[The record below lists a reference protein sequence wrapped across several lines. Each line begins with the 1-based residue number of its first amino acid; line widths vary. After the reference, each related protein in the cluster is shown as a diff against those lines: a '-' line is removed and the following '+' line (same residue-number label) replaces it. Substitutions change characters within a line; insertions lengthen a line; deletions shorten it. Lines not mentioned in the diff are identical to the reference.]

1 MQYDVA
7 IIGGGIVGL
16 ATAFALTKRYP
27 KVRLIV
33 LEKEA
38 SLASHQTGHNSG
50 VIHSGIYY
58 RPGSLKARFASDG
71 NRKLFEFCKEHD
83 IRAEACGKLIV
94 ACDQAELPLLE
105 TLYQKGIENGL
116 NVVKLTQAQVAE
128 REPHCRCLAG
138 LHVPSTGIV
147 NYVYVAQAFAR
158 RIQDCGAEIALG
170 ASVERIV
177 AAREGVHLDTTSAS
191 YVTKYLVNCA
201 GLQSD
206 RVARLMGMNIEV
218 QIIPI
223 RGEYYLV
230 RPEKRHLVRHLIYPV
245 PNPQYPFLGVH
256 FTRMVDGGVHAGP
269 NAVLSLR
276 REGYRKTSFNWSDTL
291 ELFGSIAFWRFA
303 RRNYQEGTREL
314 LRSFNKGLFVRSL
327 QRLVPEIEADDLL
340 SPHAGVRAQA
350 LHRDG
355 RLIDDFVLEHG
366 PRSTH
371 VLNAPSPAATA
382 SLPIGEAIAAHIDS
396 HVTLPR

>member
-16 ATAFALTKRYP
+16 ATAFALTSRYS
-27 KVRLIV
+27 KARIIV

-38 SLASHQTGHNSG
+38 SLASHQSGHNSG

-58 RPGSLKARFASDG
+58 RPGSLKARFACDG
-71 NRKLFEFCKEHD
+71 NRKLFEFCKDHD
-83 IRAEACGKLIV
+83 IRAENCGKLIV

-105 TLYQKGIENGL
+105 TLYRKGIENGL
-116 NVVKLTQAQVAE
+116 NVVKLTRAQVTE

-147 NYVYVAQAFAR
+147 NYVDVAQAFAR
-158 RIQDCGAEIALG
+158 RIQERGAEITLSAR
-170 ASVERIV
+170 VERIV
-177 AAREGVHLDTTSAS
+177 VGQDGVHLDTTSGS
-191 YVTKYLVNCA
+191 YATNYVVNCA
-201 GLQSD
+201 GLYSD
-206 RVARLMGMNIEV
+206 RVARLMGMNLKV

-256 FTRMVDGGVHAGP
+256 FTRMVNGGLHAGP

-276 REGYRKTSFNWSDTL
+276 REGYRKTSFNWRDTV

-303 RRNYQEGTREL
+303 RRNHQEGMREL

-327 QRLVPEIEADDLL
+327 QRLVPEIEADDLV

-382 SLPIGEAIAAHIDS
+382 SLPIGEAIAAHIDP
-396 HVTLPR
+396 HVSLPR

>member
-1 MQYDVA
+1 
-7 IIGGGIVGL
+7 
-16 ATAFALTKRYP
+16 
-27 KVRLIV
+27 VRVIL

-58 RPGSLKARFASDG
+58 RPGSLKARFACDG

-83 IRAEACGKLIV
+83 IRAQSCGKLIV

-116 NVVKLTQAQVAE
+116 KVDKLSRAQVAE
-128 REPHCRCLAG
+128 IEPHCSCLAG

-147 NYVYVAQAFAR
+147 NYGDVAQAFAK
-158 RIQDCGAEIALG
+158 RIQERGAEIILRAG
-170 ASVERIV
+170 VERIV
-177 AAREGVHLDTTSAS
+177 TAQNGHVQLETTNGS
-191 YVTKYLVNCA
+191 YVAKYLVNCA
-201 GLQSD
+201 GLHSD
-206 RVARLMGMNIEV
+206 RVARLMGVNIDV

-256 FTRMVDGGVHAGP
+256 FTRTVDGGVHAGP

-276 REGYRKTSFNWSDTL
+276 REGYRKTSFNWRDSA

-303 RRNYQEGTREL
+303 RRNYQEGMREL
-314 LRSFNKGLFVRSL
+314 LRSFNKRLFVRSL
-327 QRLVPEIEADDLL
+327 QRLVPEIQEDDLL

-382 SLPIGEAIAAHIDS
+382 SLPIGEAIADHIDS